1 MKALKKDTLK
11 NGDVFKISFLP
22 RGDDDVPRHQ
32 WQESFRKAKWITND
46 PKQNCFTA
54 KCKTKAHSY
63 LKFLDVMQKGIRTA
77 STEFA
82 SVFVNINGE
91 SYEYKGED
99 DRNI

>member
-32 WQESFRKAKWITND
+32 WQTSFRKAQWITDN
-46 PKQNCFTA
+46 PKQNCFTT
-54 KCKTKAHSY
+54 KCRTKAHSY
-63 LKFLDVMQKGIRTA
+63 LKFLDVVQKGIRTA

-82 SVFVNINGE
+82 SVFVNINGA